1 MCCVRAMATVSSWV
15 AGVLCSAKRAHRN
28 SQQRLPSCMGTA
40 ELGVLSVGT
49 ARLGWWLDWVIVE
62 VFCSLNDSVVYG
74 NPKAG
79 PGWGLVQYLCFQRK
93 GKAEFCRALSGV
105 SAGPG
110 DFPFAGCAESA
121 G

>member
-49 ARLGWWLDWVIVE
+49 VRLGWWLDWVIVE
-62 VFCSLNDSVVYG
+62 VFCSLNDSVG
-74 NPKAG
+74 LWQPE
-79 PGWGLVQYLCFQRK
+79 GWAWLGACSVPVFSEEGESRILQSPER
-93 GKAEFCRALSGV
+93 GV
-105 SAGPG
+105 SRTW
-110 DFPFAGCAESA
+110 
-121 G
+121 